1 LWELP
6 QAKPPG
12 APASAIAQ
20 QLRQSVEQTPARE
33 AKAPWGGQFA
43 STKAPETAA
52 PTSPQVEQMRQSVK
66 DFIEQAIPY
75 KDYPAINKRAEAHV
89 LHQLELGNVDR
100 AQAKLD
106 GYIADT
112 GRAASSEQQATDWAA
127 TDRITQAKVS
137 QGKNPSFG
145 KKMAAQQAKTN
156 QNPAGFRDAFQQFM
170 ERNAMAAETK

>member
-1 LWELP
+1 
-6 QAKPPG
+6 
-12 APASAIAQ
+12 
-20 QLRQSVEQTPARE
+20 
-33 AKAPWGGQFA
+33 
-43 STKAPETAA
+43 
-52 PTSPQVEQMRQSVK
+52 MRQSVK

-89 LHQLELGNVDR
+89 LHQLELGNLDE

-106 GYIADT
+106 KYVADT
-112 GRAASSEQQATDWAA
+112 GRAAQSEQQATDWAA

-170 ERNAMAAETK
+170 QQNAMAAETK